1 MLDARTHNYLAAWA
15 EVRGEGA
22 LAWTDISTGDLNV
35 MPCPAVRLGP
45 ELYRLSVREVL
56 VRADMDVTRQDA
68 LVEAGAA
75 GDAAG
80 AGKLRFRLLRKAFG
94 ATVRGWA
101 SLDAF
106 GSFWPGGDFRARR
119 ALRLSRAYA
128 ERVPAASAPAAPG
141 QWLAADAD
149 RHGHAAQPRTD
160 AQPGGRRPA
169 GEPAGRSRPDGD
181 GRRRA
186 SAGTARVRPRDRC
199 RGDRPAA

>member
-15 EVRGEGA
+15 EVPGRGRAGLDGYLHRRSERDALPRRAARPGA
-22 LAWTDISTGDLNV
+22 LSPLGARGSGARGHG
-35 MPCPAVRLGP
+35 CHPAGRPG
-45 ELYRLSVREVL
+45 RGGR
-56 VRADMDVTRQDA
+56 RR
-68 LVEAGAA
+68 
-75 GDAAG
+75 DAAG

-94 ATVRGWA
+94 ATVRGGIA
-101 SLDAF
+101 RRVRE
-106 GSFWPGGDFRARR
+106 FWPGGDFRARR